1 MTFITISLSIIDFR
15 EKRNKILTT
24 FTGKV
29 LVVLYSYYLLLLG
42 VCYKESFVF
51 SNFLVQYTSYVLF
64 IKILMH
70 IALIICILSSLGY
83 VNKERII
90 NYEYYLL
97 LALAAIGMIVVISAN
112 DLMVL
117 YVGIEIQSLA
127 LYILAAIKIYSNFS
141 TEAGLKYFI
150 IGAFS
155 SGLLLLGCSFIYGA
169 TGTTHFISI
178 MMVLNNP
185 QDIENFKSLIFGL
198 ILILTSLLFKLGA
211 APFHM

>member
-1 MTFITISLSIIDFR
+1 LTISLSVIDFV

-24 FTGKV
+24 FTGKSLIV
-29 LVVLYSYYLLLLG
+29 IYIYYLFLLI

-51 SNFLVQYTSYVLF
+51 SNHLVHHTSYVLF
-64 IKILMH
+64 IKTLMH
-70 IALIICILSSLGY
+70 IALIVCIISSLGY
-83 VNKERII
+83 VKKERII

-97 LALAAIGMIVVISAN
+97 LALAAVGMIVVISAN

-127 LYILAAIKIYSNFS
+127 LYILAAIKMYSNFS

-169 TGTTHFISI
+169 IGTTHFTSI
-178 MMVLNNP
+178 MMILNNP
-185 QDIENFKSLIFGL
+185 YDIENFKSLIFGL